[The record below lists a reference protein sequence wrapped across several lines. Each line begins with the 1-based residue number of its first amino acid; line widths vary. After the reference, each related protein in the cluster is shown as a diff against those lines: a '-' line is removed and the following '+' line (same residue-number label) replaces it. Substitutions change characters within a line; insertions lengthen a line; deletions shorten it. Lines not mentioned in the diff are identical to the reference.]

1 MAEFSG
7 LSARRA
13 GILAPPKGGDGLDFG
28 ILRVSTPDGQRR
40 EYPLDVA
47 QVFIGRAEGNR
58 VVIDHVSVSRRHA
71 RLDFLNGQAL
81 LEDLQ
86 SATGTYVSGQ
96 RLGPGSPRAIAAG
109 ETLRFGECQATLIPA
124 TPTVPAEDTGLVA
137 PGGGARP
144 ATRVEQAIAV
154 SIASPG
160 APIAPGSAATATVT
174 VQNRGN
180 VTDTVQVAI
189 QGLPEAWV
197 RVTRPS
203 VQLMP
208 DAREEVVVIVQPPRE
223 PASFAGQH
231 EFAAAATSLQHG
243 VEVRALARVTI
254 SPFGDLSLEVRPAQ
268 SRGSFTANVENQ
280 SNSPA
285 RITMRATDRG
295 DEVGVTFQP
304 AELELQPNETASV
317 QMDARLRKASFFGK
331 ESRHPFTAEAKAD
344 TRVAT
349 ANAELRY
356 RPPWLLWR
364 WVVLGVL
371 LVALAAGGWFAYSAF
386 ASGDDDPASPDETP
400 GTPET
405 QTGETPGTPETPPP
419 QTTTAAD
426 GLQVGSTAVVT
437 NSPEGDCLLVRPFHT
452 RQSADPRSQPIARIC
467 DGTRVTIT
475 GPRVEDEGYYWYQ
488 IRTDAGVEGWS
499 AEGLASGGPRFL
511 TAAQ

>member
-1 MAEFSG
+1 M
-7 LSARRA
+7 
-13 GILAPPKGGDGLDFG
+13 
-28 ILRVSTPDGQRR
+28 STPDGQLR

-96 RLGPGSPRAIAAG
+96 RLGPAAPRAIAAG
-109 ETLRFGECQATLIPA
+109 ESLRFGDCQATFIPA
-124 TPTVPAEDTGLVA
+124 ASAPPADATSSVA
-137 PGGGARP
+137 AGGGAPP
-144 ATRVEQAIAV
+144 AARVEQAIAV

-160 APIAPGSAATATVT
+160 APVAPGSAATATVT
-174 VQNRGN
+174 VQNRSN
-180 VTDTVQVAI
+180 ITDTVQVAI

-208 DAREEVVVIVQPPRE
+208 DARDEVVVIIQPPRE
-223 PASFAGQH
+223 AASFAGQH
-231 EFAAAATSLQHG
+231 EFAAAATSLQHN
-243 VEVRALARVTI
+243 VEVRALARLTVL
-254 SPFGDLSLEVRPAQ
+254 PFGDLSMEVRPAQ
-268 SRGSFTANVENQ
+268 ARKSFTATIENQ

-285 RITMRATDRG
+285 RVALQATDAG
-295 DEVGVTFQP
+295 DEVEVTFQP
-304 AELELQPNETASV
+304 AELELQPNESATV
-317 QMDARLRKASFFGK
+317 QMDARLRKAGFFGK
-331 ESRHPFTAEAKAD
+331 ESRHPFTSEAKAD
-344 TRVAT
+344 TRAAT

-364 WVVLGVL
+364 WVLLGVA

-386 ASGDDDPASPDETP
+386 ASGDGDDPAGPDETP
-400 GTPET
+400 ATQET
-405 QTGETPGTPETPPP
+405 QTGETPGETDTPPP
-419 QTTTAAD
+419 QTTTAATS

-475 GPRVEDEGYYWYQ
+475 GARVEDEGYYWYQ

>member
-1 MAEFSG
+1 
-7 LSARRA
+7 
-13 GILAPPKGGDGLDFG
+13 
-28 ILRVSTPDGQRR
+28 VSTPDGQLR

-96 RLGPGSPRAIAAG
+96 RLGPASPRAIAAG
-109 ETLRFGECQATLIPA
+109 ESLRFGDCQATFMPA
-124 TPTVPAEDTGLVA
+124 AAPVSAEVPGLVA
-137 PGGGARP
+137 PGEGARP
-144 ATRVEQAIAV
+144 AARVEQAIAV

-160 APIAPGSAATATVT
+160 APVAPGSAATATVT
-174 VQNRGN
+174 VQNRSN
-180 VTDTVQVAI
+180 ITDTVQVAI
-189 QGLPEAWV
+189 QGLPESWV

-203 VQLMP
+203 IQLMP
-208 DAREEVVVIVQPPRE
+208 DARDEVVVIIQPPRE

-231 EFAAAATSLQHG
+231 EFAAAATSLQHN
-243 VEVRALARVTI
+243 VEVRALARFTI
-254 SPFGDLSLEVRPAQ
+254 LPFGDLSMEVRPAHA
-268 SRGSFTANVENQ
+268 SRSFTATIENQ

-285 RITMRATDRG
+285 RVALRATDRA
-295 DEVGVTFQP
+295 DEVVVTFQP
-304 AELELQPNETASV
+304 AELELQPNESATV
-317 QMDARLRKASFFGK
+317 QMDARLRKAGFFGK
-331 ESRHPFTAEAKAD
+331 ESRHPFTSEAKGD

-364 WVVLGVL
+364 WVLLGVV

-386 ASGDDDPASPDETP
+386 ASGDDGDPAGPDETP
-400 GTPET
+400 ATQET
-405 QTGETPGTPETPPP
+405 QTGETPGTTDTPPP
-419 QTTTAAD
+419 QTTTAATP

-475 GPRVEDEGYYWYQ
+475 GARVEDEGYYWYQ